1 MGRDGAGQYKSHLE
15 GSLLCW
21 SSHCV
26 VTRIEESE
34 SSAVERDAQDSLVR
48 DSTQLEEIV
57 PGVVN
62 IEHLVLRALT
72 RSGLQWGVVASLLV
86 PLTCSRTDQSH

>member
-1 MGRDGAGQYKSHLE
+1 MGRDGAGQYKAHLE

-21 SSHCV
+21 SSHRV
-26 VTRIEESE
+26 VVRIEESE

-48 DSTQLEEIV
+48 DGAQLEEIV

-62 IEHLVLRALT
+62 IEHLVLRALPG
-72 RSGLQWGVVASLLV
+72 SGLQRGIVASLLV
-86 PLTCSRTDQSH
+86 PLACSRTDK

>member
-1 MGRDGAGQYKSHLE
+1 MGRDGAGQYKAHLE

-21 SSHCV
+21 SSHRV
-26 VTRIEESE
+26 VVRIEESE

-48 DSTQLEEIV
+48 DGAQLEEIV

-62 IEHLVLRALT
+62 IQHLVLSTLARP
-72 RSGLQWGVVASLLV
+72 GLQWSIVSSRLV
-86 PLTCSRTDQSH
+86 PLT